1 MSLYPFMPMS
11 GRKPWKH
18 TTKREDSEPTIEV
31 SSHPIEFESPVA
43 EAHRNKTSPR
53 PTITC

>member
-11 GRKPWKH
+11 GRKPWKL